1 MEVYHTSSANGN
13 SIDSGLSIENRDVH
27 IPAKWKTNIWTI
39 DDHGF
44 SPACMKQKCFRT
56 CRAFCL
62 VSVFLLKKM
71 KCFSRDL
78 PVSEGSDIISDF
90 WWLRPDRHMRP
101 DAACEHRQA
110 FYIDHLQAVQRYN
123 FPDDLF
129 S

>member
-56 CRAFCL
+56 SRAFYL
-62 VSVFLLKKM
+62 VSVILSKKI
-71 KCFSRDL
+71 KCFSGEL
-78 PVSEGSDIISDF
+78 SWGAGY
-90 WWLRPDRHMRP
+90 WWLVEGRD
-101 DAACEHRQA
+101 
-110 FYIDHLQAVQRYN
+110 I
-123 FPDDLF
+123 FPPLNLEN
-129 S
+129 